1 MRIGIVAY
9 WFNRGQ
15 AVVARQ
21 IRATLDGLGHET
33 FVLARPTRKTN
44 IRPGR
49 IDTEGV
55 WAQEGVTA
63 ASDYLIPAEEYLA
76 WAGDVRPDVVMF
88 DQNYQFDEIASLR
101 SSGVRTVG
109 RFVWEHFAAEH
120 VEPALRAFDRIYS
133 ITACEQR
140 RYADL
145 GIETPRVRWGCF
157 PELVEMAD
165 RGQRT
170 EDSSAAPPAERGR
183 TASGTSAGAQP
194 RGRGRGLSDPE
205 AGQQAGGSGRA
216 AEHSPGVISARGGGR
231 DLSGGG
237 ARQQAG
243 GTGRAAEDSSGVI
256 FLFPG
261 GFMSKRKPL
270 AETIEAFRATSDPR
284 LRLVLKA
291 QVERR
296 SKQVARMIRGGSRL
310 GRRDRRIEL
319 ITADLP
325 ADEYMR
331 MFAAADVCLAPSRWE
346 GLGLHLFE
354 ATALGLPIIT
364 NDNPPMNEVVD
375 DGVNGLLVPGIADG
389 SAPRSG
395 IPAFKPDVAA
405 LSVAI
410 ERLGDDGVRAE
421 LAAGARK
428 RRAELGWDRTT
439 EDLRALLVEVS
450 G

>member
-44 IRPGR
+44 IEPGR

-55 WAQEGVTA
+55 WAQAGVTA
-63 ASDYLIPAEEYLA
+63 ASDYLIPAAEYLA
-76 WAGDVRPDVVMF
+76 WADDVAPDVVLF
-88 DQNYQFDEIASLR
+88 DQNYQFDEIARLR
-101 SSGVRTVG
+101 ESGVRTAG

-120 VEPALRAFDRIYS
+120 VEPATHAFDRIYS

-140 RYADL
+140 RYAEL

-157 PELVEMAD
+157 PDLVAMAND
-165 RGQRT
+165 RETLQ
-170 EDSSAAPPAERGR
+170 AERGR
-183 TASGTSAGAQP
+183 TTSGTPAGAKP
-194 RGRGRGLSDPE
+194 RGRGRDLSDPE
-205 AGQQAGGSGRA
+205 
-216 AEHSPGVISARGGGR
+216 
-231 DLSGGG
+231 

-243 GTGRAAEDSSGVI
+243 GTGRAAEDSSGVV

-270 AETIEAFRATSDPR
+270 AETIEAFRATRDPR
-284 LRLVLKA
+284 LRMVLKA

-310 GRRDRRIEL
+310 GRRDRRIGL

-346 GLGLHLFE
+346 GLGLHLYE

-375 DGVNGLLVPGIADG
+375 DGVNGLLVPGIPDG
-389 SAPRSG
+389 RAPRSG

-405 LSVAI
+405 LSAAI
-410 ERLGDDGVRAE
+410 ERLGDDGLRAE
-421 LAAGARK
+421 LAAGARR

>member
-21 IRATLDGLGHET
+21 IRASLDGLGHET

-49 IDTEGV
+49 IDSEGV

-88 DQNYQFDEIASLR
+88 DQNYQFDEIARLR
-101 SSGVRTVG
+101 ASGVRTVG
-109 RFVWEHFAAEH
+109 RFVWEHFAPEH
-120 VEPALRAFDRIYS
+120 VGPATRAFDRIYS

-140 RYADL
+140 RYAEL

-157 PELVEMAD
+157 PELVGLA
-165 RGQRT
+165 
-170 EDSSAAPPAERGR
+170 EDGGDAGRRAAVASPAPPQGEARGGDR
-183 TASGTSAGAQP
+183 DLSGG
-194 RGRGRGLSDPE
+194 G
-205 AGQQAGGSGRA
+205 AGQQAGGSGRE
-216 AEHSPGVISARGGGR
+216 AEHSPGV
-231 DLSGGG
+231 
-237 ARQQAG
+237 
-243 GTGRAAEDSSGVI
+243 VY
-256 FLFPG
+256 FFPG

-270 AETIEAFRATSDPR
+270 AETIEAFRATRDPR
-284 LRLVLKA
+284 LRMVLKA

-310 GRRDRRIEL
+310 GRRDRRIEVV
-319 ITADLP
+319 TADLP
-325 ADEYMR
+325 AEEYMR

-346 GLGLHLFE
+346 GLGLHLYE

-364 NDNPPMNEVVD
+364 NDNPPMNEVAT
-375 DGVNGLLVPGIADG
+375 DGVNGLLVPAIPDG
-389 SAPRSG
+389 RAPRSG

-405 LSVAI
+405 LSAAI
-410 ERLGDDGVRAE
+410 ERLGDDGLRAE
-421 LAAGARK
+421 LAAGARS
-428 RRAELGWDRTT
+428 RRAELGWERTT
-439 EDLRALLVEVS
+439 GDLQALLGEVI